1 MSKTIL
7 YINNQYI
14 KSPDE
19 VRDLMASPQ
28 LIRNELFR
36 REILSAYRD
45 GILEKWYKERDFEF
59 SIKSSSTRDDDMFIA
74 LYKEIVKDNI
84 CPDFH
89 SDFSKLGEFIRCEIG
104 NSIIPLINGEIIIET
119 INKVQSVKFVFKSLK
134 ADNNVRYFQLRD
146 NEDIISSVEC
156 NWNDKAKGKEHYFEI
171 SFNPSTYEGKSLTL
185 IEGNNNRLCKLVCKF
200 PEYKEFKLNNEI
212 LKFYYVS
219 SMNCWIGNIHRKTQ
233 YKTLEAYIMK
243 YKMYNFKLLT
253 SDDIERLK
261 KENKVWNKLKN
272 SNFWVCNGLYYDSY
286 SDKCRDVYQWN
297 KNSERHWWWVKLK
310 KIPSI

>member
-14 KSPDE
+14 ESPDE

-45 GILEKWYKERDFEF
+45 GILEKWYNERDYEF
-59 SIKSSSTRDDDMFIA
+59 SIKSSSTHDDDMFIA
-74 LYKEIVKDNI
+74 IYKEIVKDNI

-104 NSIIPLINGEIIIET
+104 NNIIPLINGEIIIET
-119 INKVQSVKFVFKSLK
+119 INKDQSVKFVFKSLK

-200 PEYKEFKLNNEI
+200 PEYKEFKLNYEI

-219 SMNCWIGNIHRKTQ
+219 TMKCWVGQFPPRITLFKTFD
-233 YKTLEAYIMK
+233 AYVKK

-253 SDDIERLK
+253 TTDIERLK
-261 KENKVWNKLKN
+261 KDKVWNKLKN
-272 SNFWVCNGLYYDSY
+272 SNFWVCNGQYYESY
-286 SDKCRDVYQWN
+286 SDKFRDVNPWQRD
-297 KNSERHWWWVKLK
+297 SERHQCWLKLK
-310 KIPSI
+310 EIPSI

>member
-7 YINNQYI
+7 YINNKYI
-14 KSPDE
+14 KSTDE
-19 VRDLMASPQ
+19 FRDLMASPQ

-59 SIKSSSTRDDDMFIA
+59 SIKSSSTRDDDMFTA
-74 LYKEIVKDNI
+74 LYKEIVKDND

-89 SDFSKLGEFIRCEIG
+89 SDFSKLGEFVRCEIG
-104 NSIIPLINGEIIIET
+104 DSTIPLINGEIIIEN
-119 INKVQSVKFVFKSLK
+119 INKDQPVKFVFKSLK

-146 NEDIISSVEC
+146 KEDIISNVEC

-200 PEYKEFKLNNEI
+200 PEYKEFKLNGNT
-212 LKFYYVS
+212 LKFYYIGT
-219 SMNCWIGNIHRKTQ
+219 MKCWVGKLLPRATQFKTID
-233 YKTLEAYIMK
+233 AYLKK
-243 YKMYNFKLLT
+243 YKNYNFRFLT
-253 SDDIERLK
+253 IDDIEKLK
-261 KENKVWNKLKN
+261 KETKVWNELKVDAFWISNDQYYDPFANDVYHSIVHHECLLKLK
-272 SNFWVCNGLYYDSY
+272 
-286 SDKCRDVYQWN
+286 
-297 KNSERHWWWVKLK
+297 E
-310 KIPSI
+310 IPSI

>member
-14 KSPDE
+14 ESPDE

-45 GILEKWYKERDFEF
+45 GILEKWYNERDFEF

-74 LYKEIVKDNI
+74 IYKEIVKDNI

-104 NSIIPLINGEIIIET
+104 NNIIPLINGEIIIET
-119 INKVQSVKFVFKSLK
+119 INKDQSVKFVFKSLK
-134 ADNNVRYFQLRD
+134 ADNNVRYFQLSD

-200 PEYKEFKLNNEI
+200 PEYKEFKLNSDI

-219 SMNCWIGNIHRKTQ
+219 TMKCWVGKFPRKTQ
-233 YKTLEAYIMK
+233 FKTLDAYVKK

-253 SDDIERLK
+253 ATDIERLK

-272 SNFWVCNGLYYDSY
+272 SNFWVCNGQYYDSY
-286 SDKCRDVYQWN
+286 SDKCRDVYQWQRD
-297 KNSERHWWWVKLK
+297 SERHQCWLKLK
-310 KIPSI
+310 EVPSI

>member
-14 KSPDE
+14 ESPDE

-45 GILEKWYKERDFEF
+45 GILEKWYNERDYEF

-89 SDFSKLGEFIRCEIG
+89 SDFSNLGEFIRCEIG
-104 NSIIPLINGEIIIET
+104 NNIIPLINGEIIIET
-119 INKVQSVKFVFKSLK
+119 INKDQSVKFVFKSLK

-200 PEYKEFKLNNEI
+200 PEYKEFKLNYEI

-219 SMNCWIGNIHRKTQ
+219 TMKCWVGQFPPRITLFKTFD
-233 YKTLEAYIMK
+233 AYVKK

-253 SDDIERLK
+253 TTDIERLK
-261 KENKVWNKLKN
+261 KDKVWNKLKN
-272 SNFWVCNGLYYDSY
+272 SNFRVCNGQYYESY
-286 SDKCRDVYQWN
+286 SDKFRDVNPWQRD
-297 KNSERHWWWVKLK
+297 SERHQCWLKLK
-310 KIPSI
+310 EIPSI